1 MKNSE
6 NYHRQWLLLC
16 DDYCSAIFCEDQFWL
31 KNKGSHFN
39 IFWRSVWKLLC
50 QHYYCLSFNHHG
62 KYVFYQYF
70 LVKKMYWSSIKD
82 LLAQNLTTL
91 IFVKNM
97 SHLFVHYLLL
107 MSLLVGGSWLKWL
120 LSLCFPF
127 LNLMV
132 IDNSFYFRY
141 AQFALQLSTNVLNI
155 IHLSFQLFFDF
166 FKYYFVFL

>member
-1 MKNSE
+1 MIKKPKDPTS
-6 NYHRQWLLLC
+6 
-16 DDYCSAIFCEDQFWL
+16 IFFEDQFENWCGNIIVCL
-31 KNKGSHFN
+31 LTITENMFLIN
-39 IFWRSVWKLLC
+39 IFWLNAFACIHVYIR
-50 QHYYCLSFNHHG
+50 
-62 KYVFYQYF
+62 
-70 LVKKMYWSSIKD
+70 D

-155 IHLSFQLFFDF
+155 IHLSFQLVFDF
-166 FKYYFVFL
+166 FKY